1 MKLISHPTEIQAPG
15 LPPKIIQEFIG
26 LLNSKTDE
34 LSIARMNSPTG
45 WSEPWQICDFNEYI
59 YVLNGTMVVETVN
72 QITHVNANQ
81 VILVEKG
88 EKVRYSTPFK
98 EGAQYLAICCP
109 AFSLERVRRE

>member
-88 EKVRYSTPFK
+88 EKVRYSTPMK
-98 EGAQYLAICCP
+98 EGADYLAICCP